1 MESAGRLTATQA
13 KQVLVEMVEAGE
25 APAAIA
31 ERRGFQAMTGDDL
44 SAVGGA
50 GHRRASPTNGQRYC
64 SGDDADRKKLAGFLT
79 GQVMRATRG
88 RADGAAVN
96 RLLQERAEP
105 G

>member
-1 MESAGRLTATQA
+1 M
-13 KQVLVEMVEAGE
+13 
-25 APAAIA
+25 IA
-31 ERRGFQAMTGDDL
+31 DNPDEW
-44 SAVGGA
+44 
-50 GHRRASPTNGQRYC
+50 QRFC

-105 G
+105 S